1 MGFDLYGMNPKI
13 GEVKRPE
20 RPTDAV
26 LYDSRDKGPR
36 DEYFEKLEAYED
48 ATPGSYFR
56 RNVWG
61 WRPLW
66 QFACVIA
73 EGILDDQDEH
83 SGGFNEGHEIDAEKA
98 VAVADM
104 LVGAIEDGRLDE
116 YLETER
122 KELSEIPLR
131 PCPRCTGS
139 GWEPD
144 SSIEDSKKFPGNP
157 YPEGEDECVTC
168 NGQGHMPAM
177 ATYYRFG
184 VEDVQAFEIFCRE
197 SGGFEIC

>member
-26 LYDSRDKGPR
+26 LYDSQDKGPR
-36 DEYFEKLEAYED
+36 DEYFKKLEAYEG
-48 ATPGSYFR
+48 ANPGSYFR

-66 QFACVIA
+66 QFACAIA
-73 EGILDDQDEH
+73 EDILDDQDEQ
-83 SGGFNEGHEIDAEKA
+83 SGGFNDCHEIEAEKA
-98 VAVADM
+98 VALADR
-104 LVGAIEDGRLDE
+104 LAEAIGNGMLDE

-144 SSIEDSKKFPGNP
+144 SSME
-157 YPEGEDECVTC
+157 EGEDECVTC

>member
-1 MGFDLYGMNPKI
+1 MGFDLYGMNPKV
-13 GEVKRPE
+13 GEVKAPE

-26 LYDSRDKGPR
+26 LYESQDKGPR
-36 DEYFEKLEAYED
+36 DEYFEKLQAYES
-48 ATPGSYFR
+48 ANPGSYFR

-73 EGILDDQDEH
+73 PDILDDQDEQ
-83 SGGFNEGHEIDAEKA
+83 SGGFNDCYEIEAEKA
-98 VAVADM
+98 VALADR
-104 LVGAIEDGRLDE
+104 LVEAIGDGRLDA
-116 YLETER
+116 YLELER

-144 SSIEDSKKFPGNP
+144 SSME
-157 YPEGEDECVTC
+157 EGEDECITC
-168 NGQGHMPAM
+168 HGQGHMPAM

-184 VEDVQAFEIFCRE
+184 VEDVQDFEIFCRE